1 MLHARLFIGPD
12 PLAVDRRS
20 NSINVKQ
27 SDKKN
32 SNLIIDSFENECDI
46 AIYGKLPL
54 TLTKS
59 MCSYQNIIIKYRLVF
74 DGKDEDV
81 SSETEEESESET
93 IVMSSLIKEYETILT
108 CNLDGSFGDKV
119 CVFLDETGYYQCF
132 VQMYYK
138 DNKRSIW
145 EIQALNNINKVVIH
159 AQLDE

>member
-46 AIYGKLPL
+46 ATPPPL

-59 MCSYQNIIIKYRLVF
+59 MYSYQNIIIKCRLVF

-93 IVMSSLIKEYETILT
+93 THR
-108 CNLDGSFGDKV
+108 C
-119 CVFLDETGYYQCF
+119 
-132 VQMYYK
+132 
-138 DNKRSIW
+138 SIIGRRR
-145 EIQALNNINKVVIH
+145 EKICQRYL
-159 AQLDE
+159 